1 MKKLLIKN
9 AEIVNEGEVFTGSVL
24 ISGEEIETIYRGHN
38 NLPDINDLETIDAEG
53 KLLLPGIIDDQVHFR
68 EPGLSHKGDIY
79 SESRAAAAGG
89 VTSFMEMPNTIPQ
102 TITAS
107 ALADKIAIA
116 AASSPVNYSFYF
128 GATNDNI
135 EEIKAINPEE
145 VCGLKVFMGSSTGN
159 MLVDNEE
166 SLRRIF
172 QSSPVLVACHC
183 EDEKTIKNNLR
194 AYIEEYSEDIPIKY
208 HPLIR
213 SREACFLSSSY
224 AVRLAK
230 KYGTRL
236 HILHISTAEELE
248 LFDNTLP
255 LKDKKITAEVCIHHL
270 WFAESDYGERGNFI
284 KWNPAI
290 KKSADRQ
297 ALVAGVLNNKIDIV
311 ATDHAPHT
319 LEEKQN
325 IYTKASSGGPMVQHS
340 LAAMLELWHQ
350 GLIGL
355 EKIVEKMCHNPAI
368 LFGIK
373 NRGFI
378 REAYKADLCLVDPE
392 NKWTVSKDN
401 ILYKCG
407 WSPFEGISFNSKV
420 IRTIVNGN
428 TVWDGKRIYDSQPGQ
443 LLKFRR

>member
-1 MKKLLIKN
+1 MI
-9 AEIVNEGEVFTGSVL
+9 T
-24 ISGEEIETIYRGHN
+24 
-38 NLPDINDLETIDAEG
+38 
-53 KLLLPGIIDDQVHFR
+53 
-68 EPGLSHKGDIY
+68 LS
-79 SESRAAAAGG
+79 
-89 VTSFMEMPNTIPQ
+89 
-102 TITAS
+102 
-107 ALADKIAIA
+107 
-116 AASSPVNYSFYF
+116 
-128 GATNDNI
+128 
-135 EEIKAINPEE
+135 
-145 VCGLKVFMGSSTGN
+145 
-159 MLVDNEE
+159 
-166 SLRRIF
+166 
-172 QSSPVLVACHC
+172 
-183 EDEKTIKNNLR
+183 
-194 AYIEEYSEDIPIKY
+194 
-208 HPLIR
+208 
-213 SREACFLSSSY
+213 
-224 AVRLAK
+224 
-230 KYGTRL
+230 
-236 HILHISTAEELE
+236 
-248 LFDNTLP
+248 